1 MSPFWRHIVV
11 AAAIFVLVSL
21 LARLIDWSLQ
31 RRPLA
36 AESATRYRVSRLIVT
51 VTILAVGLF
60 SALLAI
66 PEVRAVAGGLLASS
80 ALLGI
85 VLGFAA
91 QRTLGNFVAGV
102 LIALAQ
108 PVRIGDR
115 VEYDGMPGVVEEIG
129 LTYTFIRA
137 GDRRRIVV
145 PNEKLA
151 SDTIINASIRSRE
164 TFAEVSVPVPLAT
177 DLEGAITAL
186 REDVAE
192 ERDAQVDLPP
202 FASSAMDGFAVRAG
216 DLPGTLRIVGESA
229 AGRPFQGRLE
239 PGLAAGISTGAV
251 LPEGADT
258 VVPVEHVV
266 HRANTVEISHALR
279 PGAHLRPRGGHAD
292 ACASVV

>member
-1 MSPFWRHIVV
+1 MSPFWRHIV
-11 AAAIFVLVSL
+11 AAAVIFVLVSL

-36 AESATRYRVSRLIVT
+36 PEAATRYRVFRRIVT
-51 VTILAVGLF
+51 VAILAVGLF

-115 VEYDGMPGVVEEIG
+115 VEYDGIPGVVEEIG

-164 TFAEVSVPVPLAT
+164 TFAEVSVPVPLAS

-192 ERDAQVDLPP
+192 ERDGQVYV
-202 FASSAMDGFAVRAG
+202 SSLGDATTAATITMRAV
-216 DLPGTLRIVGESA
+216 A
-229 AGRPFQGRLE
+229 ADD
-239 PGLAAGISTGAV
+239 LAALQLERDLRLRA
-251 LPEGADT
+251 
-258 VVPVEHVV
+258 
-266 HRANTVEISHALR
+266 HRRLR
-279 PGAHLRPRGGHAD
+279 TLGVWA
-292 ACASVV
+292 